1 MMIAIIGRLSSYVK
15 QGRAGMG
22 SSLDGRHIVVTGGCG
37 DIGRAMALEMVD
49 RGANVTVFDI
59 QEPGGEDDAF
69 LRSVDE
75 GTIAFERVD
84 VTDRESVRSTLRR
97 IAPFDAVVGN
107 AGISQSAPFLEITD
121 EQWRRHQ
128 DVNLMGNFY
137 LGQETARIM
146 KERGTGGAIIFTGS
160 WVQDVPWP
168 EIAAYSASKAGL
180 AMMMKTMAL
189 ELAPHRIRVNV
200 IAPGIVA
207 AGMAKYQMD
216 HEPQYARRVASIIP
230 LGRMQTPQDV
240 ARATAFLCSDDAGY
254 MTGTTLLVD
263 GGCSLFQF
271 ES

>member
-1 MMIAIIGRLSSYVK
+1 
-15 QGRAGMG
+15 MG
-22 SSLDGRHIVVTGGCG
+22 NGLGGKHIVVTGGSG
-37 DIGRAMALEMVD
+37 DIGWAMVEEFVGRAAKVTIFDVRAPEQQQGPGGHPLADAIEQGQVGFRQVDVRDRAAVRSALEEID
-49 RGANVTVFDI
+49 
-59 QEPGGEDDAF
+59 
-69 LRSVDE
+69 
-75 GTIAFERVD
+75 
-84 VTDRESVRSTLRR
+84 
-97 IAPFDAVVGN
+97 PFDVVIGN
-107 AGISQSAPFLEITD
+107 AGISGSAPFLEITD
-121 EQWRRHQ
+121 DQWKRHL
-128 DVNLMGNFY
+128 DVNLTGNFH
-137 LGQETARIM
+137 LGQEAARLM
-146 KERGTGGAIIFTGS
+146 VQRGTEGHIIFTGS

-189 ELAPHRIRVNV
+189 ELARHRIRVNV

-230 LGRMQTPQDV
+230 LERMQTPEDV

-271 ES
+271 DS

>member
-1 MMIAIIGRLSSYVK
+1 V
-15 QGRAGMG
+15 
-22 SSLDGRHIVVTGGCG
+22 H
-37 DIGRAMALEMVD
+37 
-49 RGANVTVFDI
+49 
-59 QEPGGEDDAF
+59 
-69 LRSVDE
+69 
-75 GTIAFERVD
+75 
-84 VTDRESVRSTLRR
+84 STLRR
-97 IAPFDAVVGN
+97 VAPFDAVVGN

-180 AMMMKTMAL
+180 VMLMKAMAL